1 MHGNGDAS
9 IDMALK
15 AHEANAGGDLRRD
28 RRTTIIHSQ
37 FVRRD
42 QLAKYKEYQ
51 FVPSLFTE
59 HTFFF
64 GDTHVLNR
72 GKDQAYFLSPLKS
85 SVEMGLKPTNHTDFN
100 VAPIDQMLVVWSAV
114 NRTSRSGQV
123 IGPDERVTPLQALE
137 AITINAARQ
146 YREEA
151 SKGSIETGKQADL
164 VILDANP
171 LTVAPDA
178 IKDIK
183 VLETIK
189 GGKTIFAAPS
199 A

>member
-1 MHGNGDAS
+1 
-9 IDMALK
+9 
-15 AHEANAGGDLRRD
+15 
-28 RRTTIIHSQ
+28 
-37 FVRRD
+37 
-42 QLAKYKEYQ
+42 
-51 FVPSLFTE
+51 
-59 HTFFF
+59 
-64 GDTHVLNR
+64 
-72 GKDQAYFLSPLKS
+72 
-85 SVEMGLKPTNHTDFN
+85 MGLSPTNHTDFN

-114 NRTSRSGQV
+114 NRTSRSGHV

-189 GGKTIFAAPS
+189 DGKTIFAAS
-199 A
+199 ST